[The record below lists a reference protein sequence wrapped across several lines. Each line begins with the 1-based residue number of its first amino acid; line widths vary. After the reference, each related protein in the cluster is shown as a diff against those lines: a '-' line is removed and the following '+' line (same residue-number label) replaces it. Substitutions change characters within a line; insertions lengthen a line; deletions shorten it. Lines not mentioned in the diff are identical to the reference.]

1 MTRKIAMKKELTQ
14 EQAQQLRPTIPLDR
28 VIAST
33 PESHSFSGWGPRA

>member
-1 MTRKIAMKKELTQ
+1 MREIIVKTLKKEQ
-14 EQAQQLRPTIPLDR
+14 PQNVRPTIPLDR

>member
-1 MTRKIAMKKELTQ
+1 MKKDFTKEP
-14 EQAQQLRPTIPLDR
+14 QQLRPTIPLDR